1 MVDLKR
7 YASKPENQERDTN
20 LPQLLAGIEAAYYK
34 TVRGLT
40 EKVYLPHYVTF
51 DAKAEPA
58 PQRSPVQAATLGA
71 TTASKTATAAALDFA
86 AMPPPPP
93 PPPPAASE
101 CAAMPNTS
109 HSHRTRRA
117 IPDVDGFE
125 MGWAACSESDA
136 RRNLFLGPETAR
148 ARQAEK
154 ESAEE
159 LAKARANLAQQI
171 EEARKE
177 GFMEGQAAG
186 LLHVESFLQH
196 LVGKAG
202 ELKDGERF
210 DVGVNGLLRWLAK
223 QQSTCS
229 RLASSTTA
237 L

>member
-1 MVDLKR
+1 M
-7 YASKPENQERDTN
+7 
-20 LPQLLAGIEAAYYK
+20 
-34 TVRGLT
+34 
-40 EKVYLPHYVTF
+40 
-51 DAKAEPA
+51 
-58 PQRSPVQAATLGA
+58 
-71 TTASKTATAAALDFA
+71 
-86 AMPPPPP
+86 
-93 PPPPAASE
+93 
-101 CAAMPNTS
+101 
-109 HSHRTRRA
+109 
-117 IPDVDGFE
+117 
-125 MGWAACSESDA
+125 
-136 RRNLFLGPETAR
+136 GPETAR